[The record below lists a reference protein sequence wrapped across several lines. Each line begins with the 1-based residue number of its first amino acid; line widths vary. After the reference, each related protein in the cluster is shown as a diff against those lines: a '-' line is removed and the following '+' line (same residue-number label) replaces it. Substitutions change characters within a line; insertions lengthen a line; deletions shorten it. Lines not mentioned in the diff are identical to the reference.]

1 MTEPQIP
8 DDLKALYDAAL
19 AIRDMPLSG
28 ASPEEFEL
36 RVHARAQCSLIERI
50 AKAEAERDEAM
61 DGIVDYQVR
70 LWCALG
76 QPLDVEYIEAVK
88 ALKARNEEIMKA
100 ALETSSA
107 KGERIRELEATVARL
122 TKPVITEYGHGF
134 MRDENEPIL
143 SCKQGIGLI
152 EKEIQSL
159 IYHAV
164 FPEADDAEFTRI
176 LTREQDALIAA
187 RTLGPELR
195 LMGNISA

>member
-8 DDLKALYDAAL
+8 DDLKELYAASL
-19 AIRDMPLSG
+19 ERRDRNIGSECIAEDFVLNVN
-28 ASPEEFEL
+28 A
-36 RVHARAQCSLIERI
+36 RVNCTLIERI
-50 AKAEAERDEAM
+50 AKAEEERDALK
-61 DGIVDYQVR
+61 DRFDDYLSR

-76 QPLDVEYIEAVK
+76 RPLNGEYIEAVK
-88 ALKARNEEIMKA
+88 ALKADLVISRRTREYIHAEHLAANAEI
-100 ALETSSA
+100 E
-107 KGERIRELEATVARL
+107 GLEATVARL

-176 LTREQDALIAA
+176 LTREQEALIAA
-187 RTLGPELR
+187 RKKQP
-195 LMGNISA
+195 